1 MSSLTNN
8 LDSNACIASA
18 AKTII
23 YNASV
28 SSRVLGFQISFWN
41 KLGRGSNCETTTSL
55 AVRTP
60 FKEYT
65 LSHAV
70 YHASE
75 SDGFASL
82 VVRRGFVE
90 GCSGTVRHIDV
101 HFEIFLFVS

>member
-8 LDSNACIASA
+8 LNSNACIATT

-28 SSRVLGFQISFWN
+28 SSRVFGFQIRFRN
-41 KLGRGSNCETTTSL
+41 RLGRGSKCETTTSL
-55 AVRTP
+55 AVRAP
-60 FKEYT
+60 FKEHT

-70 YHASE
+70 HHASE
-75 SDGFASL
+75 SDGCASL
-82 VVRRGFVE
+82 VVRRGSVE
-90 GCSGTVRHIDV
+90 GCSGSVRHIDV